1 MADAVAVEQREG
13 QRRSGGS
20 NGLLPGLDSQTGSAH
35 NAQGEQAVGDKR
47 RGHAGRP
54 RLLTPEQDAE
64 LRGELERAEVAGEAW
79 NSVRTAAWMSAKL
92 GRVVRANRGRET
104 LQRLGFSTKTPRP
117 QHAKADVDAQ
127 DLFKKNVS

>member
-1 MADAVAVEQREG
+1 MLLARGKRRSTAIQSTDAQPRDFCAIELNKLEIIPHHSCPQRVAVVAIN
-13 QRRSGGS
+13 S
-20 NGLLPGLDSQTGSAH
+20 
-35 NAQGEQAVGDKR
+35 K
-47 RGHAGRP
+47 
-54 RLLTPEQDAE
+54 
-64 LRGELERAEVAGEAW
+64 RAEVAGEAW